1 MNQCFK
7 NMKRIF
13 NEMNRHQRNFF
24 IQSLA
29 IEIESGEEIKDKNF
43 EKSCKY
49 LEKKFRK
56 LK

>member
-1 MNQCFK
+1 MDFNYKMENEMNQCFK

-13 NEMNRHQRNFF
+13 NDMNRHQRNFF

-43 EKSCKY
+43 EKDM
-49 LEKKFRK
+49 
-56 LK
+56 